1 MLLAVARWGSR
12 HGHSGRR
19 AAARTM
25 STRACWKDRAD
36 CTTQSR
42 AAQTSVGHTVTHT
55 GWRNH
60 RLRSGSAPLPTQQ
73 RRCLT
78 GSAGAGF
85 WGHGT
90 KTVTAIDCHA
100 AGEPARVIVAGAPE
114 VKGTSMLE
122 KRESMMEV
130 RASLITW
137 LCGVCPCAADQT
149 WCARALARSLHHLCG
164 SLHTVHRLS
173 LAEPDPRVTLARQ
186 MHCCTNFTGPPL
198 ALPQRVC
205 FQWYVAHAQGL

>member
-36 CTTQSR
+36 ETTPSR
-42 AAQTSVGHTVTHT
+42 AAHTSVGHTVAHT
-55 GWRNH
+55 GSGWRNH

-73 RRCLT
+73 RRGLT

-130 RASLITW
+130 RTCVTHHMAVCT
-137 LCGVCPCAADQT
+137 VCPCAADQT
-149 WCARALARSLHHLCG
+149 WCARALARSPPHLCG
-164 SLHTVHRLS
+164 SLHTVH
-173 LAEPDPRVTLARQ
+173 
-186 MHCCTNFTGPPL
+186 
-198 ALPQRVC
+198 
-205 FQWYVAHAQGL
+205 